1 MNLDHPLGPTNALAT
16 NALVLKALDK
26 TMQSLFLLCFACFAF
41 VSKHYK
47 SKFMHNGLF
56 TWSVAKNSRNICE
69 KFAKNLRNICE
80 IFAKNLRKIREKFAK
95 NSQNLQNICE
105 KFVKKSGKIQE
116 C

>member
-16 NALVLKALDK
+16 NALILKALDK

-56 TWSVAKNSRNICE
+56 TWSVAKNSRSE
-69 KFAKNLRNICE
+69 KFAKYSQKICE
-80 IFAKNLRKIREKFAK
+80 N
-95 NSQNLQNICE
+95 
-105 KFVKKSGKIQE
+105 FVKN
-116 C
+116 